1 MFRSI
6 LRYLSPCF
14 VVEDNYA
21 NRRFRL
27 FALGVLVIWITLLS
41 EVVHLPGRGVAF
53 VAIEAIMI
61 FFFIRIFAS
70 VRERHAVDIIFILAL
85 LVYTLEILFIQSLP
99 AWSDTFPDSQVY
111 DSNARA
117 IVMHW
122 QGKIVNAEEF
132 SLSGLMG
139 KGIKL
144 WLPSDEYDYAT
155 VLGMSRYAY
164 QVILAVIYLISNGSR
179 VTAIFANTPLLA
191 GAAASVYLLS
201 YYLFDR
207 RIAARYA
214 VLLVILDT
222 NFAVWGSV
230 LLRESFLI
238 FLVIL
243 GLLALVKLLKGMG
256 DPWFQLTLFTGSA
269 GLLSLVRF
277 NAVFAM
283 IFAGSIVFAIRI
295 WHLSPRKF
303 IGLAGV
309 LLLGFGVVKLFPV
322 IVPSFE
328 QSLPGKVF
336 SEHMYFFLNSGQPLF
351 SAVQGQLNSGP
362 PVDSVRQEWHDDL
375 RENPL
380 WLNGIKAVSRSIMG
394 PYPWVAFTHGITNTN
409 FYELMYP
416 GMTLWIFCLPAFL
429 FALWRLPIA
438 NNPALLMCLIWL
450 GTVSIIYIIGYGQ
463 FEPRARMMA
472 MPILWIMA
480 AQGIIIMI
488 EYLNCRCV
496 DTPAQ
501 FDSPRHP

>member
-6 LRYLSPCF
+6 LRYLSAGL

-21 NRRFRL
+21 NRRFHL
-27 FALGVLVIWITLLS
+27 LALGIMVIWITLLS
-41 EVVHLPGRGVAF
+41 EVVNLPIRGVALLT
-53 VAIEAIMI
+53 IEAVII
-61 FFFIRIFAS
+61 FFIIRIFAA
-70 VRERHAVDIIFILAL
+70 VRERPAVNTIFVLAL
-85 LVYTLEILFIQSLP
+85 LAYTLEILFIQSLP
-99 AWSDTFPDSQVY
+99 AWSDSFPDSQVY

-122 QGKIVNAEEF
+122 QGEIVNAEEF
-132 SLSGLMG
+132 SLSGLIG

-164 QVILAVIYLISNGSR
+164 QVILAVIYLISDGSR
-179 VTAIFANTPLLA
+179 VTAIFANAPLLA

-243 GLLALVKLLKGMG
+243 GLLALVKLLKGIG
-256 DPWFQLTLFTGSA
+256 DPWFHLTLFTGSA

-277 NAVFAM
+277 NAAFAM
-283 IFAGSIVFAIRI
+283 VFAGSIVFAIRI
-295 WHLSPRKF
+295 GRLSPRKL

-322 IVPSFE
+322 IMPAFE
-328 QSLPGKVF
+328 QSLPGKVL
-336 SEHMYFFLNSGQPLF
+336 SEHMAFFLNSGQPFF
-351 SAVQGQLNSGP
+351 SAVPGQLSSGP
-362 PVDSVRQEWHDDL
+362 PVDSVRQEWHDAL
-375 RENPL
+375 REQPL

-416 GMTLWIFCLPAFL
+416 GVTLWIFCLPAFI
-429 FALWRLPIA
+429 FALWRMPMA
-438 NNPALLMCLIWL
+438 NNPALQMCLIWL

-480 AQGIIIMI
+480 AQGIVILT

-496 DTPAQ
+496 GAPSQ
-501 FDSPRHP
+501 VDSTRLP